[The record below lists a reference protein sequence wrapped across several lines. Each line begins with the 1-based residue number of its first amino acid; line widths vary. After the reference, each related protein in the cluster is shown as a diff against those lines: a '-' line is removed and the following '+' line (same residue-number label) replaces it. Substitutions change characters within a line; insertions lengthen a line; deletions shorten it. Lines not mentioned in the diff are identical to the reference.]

1 MENIRKFTVDIPP
14 SCVSL
19 KDVYQGHGCSRL
31 HLHEVFQEKDGKKDL
46 QPELVS
52 RKYGENSQ
60 VRSI

>member
-1 MENIRKFTVDIPP
+1 MDIRRSTVDIPP

-31 HLHEVFQEKDGKKDL
+31 HLHEAFQEKDGKKGL
-46 QPELVS
+46 QPERVS
-52 RKYGENSQ
+52 KKYGENSQ